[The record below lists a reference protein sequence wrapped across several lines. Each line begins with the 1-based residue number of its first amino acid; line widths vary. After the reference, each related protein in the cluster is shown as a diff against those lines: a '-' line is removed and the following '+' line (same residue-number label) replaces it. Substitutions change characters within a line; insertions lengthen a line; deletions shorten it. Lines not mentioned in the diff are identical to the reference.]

1 MGLQGVILSWS
12 GVVADDENLHLQ
24 AINQLLV
31 EENLRPWNLCWP
43 KSGSPG
49 QRELYRL
56 QYLGRPDRERLPA
69 LWGDQG
75 RVLSPKQL
83 EELLKR
89 KALYYRQ
96 ALQGQRELPLIPGL
110 AETLET
116 LERLQLKV
124 GLLCGQSA
132 AEVAAFLE
140 RFQPCCPALTRLTDG
155 GSYRVT
161 GDDAGPMLS
170 PGHLHR
176 LLLQRMELPAQA
188 CLSIEATYSGIQ
200 AARSAGI
207 PVLALATFFPL
218 HMLQR
223 RANWAVDGYHQVE
236 WDRIQNWFA
245 GGQDRPSTP
254 VEAEAEA
261 GSFKGSQGEQP
272 QP

>member
-1 MGLQGVILSWS
+1 
-12 GVVADDENLHLQ
+12 
-24 AINQLLV
+24 
-31 EENLRPWNLCWP
+31 
-43 KSGSPG
+43 
-49 QRELYRL
+49 
-56 QYLGRPDRERLPA
+56 
-69 LWGDQG
+69 
-75 RVLSPKQL
+75 
-83 EELLKR
+83 
-89 KALYYRQ
+89 
-96 ALQGQRELPLIPGL
+96 
-110 AETLET
+110 LET

-140 RFQPCCPALTRLTDG
+140 RFQPCCPALIQLTDV

-188 CLSIEATYSGIQ
+188 CLSIEATYPGIQ

-236 WDRIQNWFA
+236 WDRIRNWFA
-245 GGQDRPSTP
+245 GGQNRPSTP

-261 GSFKGSQGEQP
+261 GSFKGSQGGQP

>member
-69 LWGDQG
+69 LWGEQG
-75 RVLSPKQL
+75 RVLNPKQL

-89 KALYYRQ
+89 KALYYQQ

-140 RFQPCCPALTRLTDG
+140 RFQPCCPALMRLTDG

-176 LLLQRMELPAQA
+176 LLLQRMELPAQE
-188 CLSIEATYSGIQ
+188 CLSIEATYPGIQ

-236 WDRIQNWFA
+236 WDRIRNWFA

-261 GSFKGSQGEQP
+261 GSFKGSQGGQP